1 MKSSL
6 LTTSFLFVI
15 SVSAMPLT
23 VSACGGDVDM
33 SVPHIHDE
41 NGFMIAIKQAD
52 NQPLKHIDI
61 NQIFA
66 GELAN
71 HDSHDSHQHH
81 GNSHS
86 HHEHNQHHDEQQVNH
101 LHAPE

>member
-1 MKSSL
+1 MMKNSL

-15 SVSAMPLT
+15 GVSAMPLT

-33 SVPHIHDE
+33 TVPHIHDE
-41 NGFMIAIKQAD
+41 NGFMIAIKQAN

-81 GNSHS
+81 DHNL
-86 HHEHNQHHDEQQVNH
+86 HHEHNHHHDEQQVNH